1 MDASVPVT
9 EISALLGRGTHF
21 EGKLHF
27 EGRLRIDG
35 SFRGEIRGSE
45 VLVLGDGADVEAEI
59 DVAVLIVKGGSLKG
73 NVRASQSIE
82 LHIPSRVGGSLHAPE
97 IFMDKGVQFS
107 GTCTIASLDAAGGP
121 PDGSNAR

>member
-9 EISALLGRGTHF
+9 EITALLGRGTHF

-35 SFRGEIRGSE
+35 SFRGQILGNE

-59 DVAVLIVKGGSLKG
+59 EVGVLIVKGGTLRG
-73 NVRASQSIE
+73 NVRATEAIE
-82 LHIPSRVGGSLHAPE
+82 LHIPSRVSGSLHAPE

-107 GTCTIASLDAAGGP
+107 GSCTIAPLDSGVP
-121 PDGSNAR
+121 EPSDR

>member
-1 MDASVPVT
+1 MDPSVPVT
-9 EISALLGRGTHF
+9 EITALLGRGTHF

-45 VLVLGDGADVEAEI
+45 VLVLGDGADVEAEV
-59 DVAVLIVKGGSLKG
+59 DVAVLIVKGGTLRG
-73 NVRASQSIE
+73 NVRAVQAIE
-82 LHIPSRVGGSLHAPE
+82 LHIPSRVTGSLQAPE

-107 GTCTIASLDAAGGP
+107 GTCTIAPVTEEHAG
-121 PDGSNAR
+121 

>member
-1 MDASVPVT
+1 MDPSVPVT
-9 EISALLGRGTHF
+9 EITALLGRGTHF

-35 SFRGEIRGSE
+35 SFRGQILGSE

-59 DVAVLIVKGGSLKG
+59 EVGMLIVKGGTLRG
-73 NVRASQSIE
+73 NVRATEAIE
-82 LHIPSRVGGSLHAPE
+82 LHIPCRVSGSLYAPE

-107 GTCTIASLDAAGGP
+107 GSCTIAPLDSGAAEP
-121 PDGSNAR
+121 SDR

>member
-1 MDASVPVT
+1 MDAPVPVT
-9 EISALLGRGTHF
+9 EITALLGRGTRF

-35 SFRGEIRGSE
+35 TFRGEILTSD

-59 DVAVLIVKGGSLKG
+59 DVGMLIVKGGRLQG
-73 NVRASQSIE
+73 NVRAAQSIE
-82 LHIPSRVGGSLHAPE
+82 LYIPSKVTGSLTSPE

-107 GTCTIASLDAAGGP
+107 GNCTIARVDTGTPLADSQTE
-121 PDGSNAR
+121 